1 MVGTVKAFVGFG
13 LLASAFSPLLVALT
27 LVVRPLPG
35 LWWNI
40 ALAVLFA
47 LPALLFVL
55 VLQAAKGL
63 APKRITAARS
73 TPKDID
79 LVAFVSS
86 YLAPIAI
93 ALFATD
99 VPRLVGMAVL
109 LAILLVVY
117 VRSGL
122 YWLNPLFAIAGYR
135 LYSVV
140 EERSGITWSVL
151 TRRRTLPEG
160 GNADG
165 IRIADGVL
173 IELGSIEL
181 GSTA

>member
-13 LLASAFSPLLVALT
+13 LLASAFSPLLIALT
-27 LVVRPLPG
+27 LVVRPLPELG
-35 LWWNI
+35 WNI
-40 ALAVLFA
+40 ALAALFA
-47 LPALLFVL
+47 LPALLFAL

-63 APKRITAARS
+63 AAKRITVASS

-79 LVAFVSS
+79 LVTFVSS

-99 VPRLVGMAVL
+99 LPRLIGMLVL

-122 YWLNPLFAIAGYR
+122 FALNPLFAVAGYR
-135 LYSVV
+135 LYQVV
-140 EERSGITWSVL
+140 EQRSGITWWVL
-151 TRRRTLPEG
+151 TRRRTLPAG
-160 GNADG
+160 GV
-165 IRIADGVL
+165 ADGVRIAESVI
-173 IELGSIEL
+173 IELGSK
-181 GSTA
+181 G